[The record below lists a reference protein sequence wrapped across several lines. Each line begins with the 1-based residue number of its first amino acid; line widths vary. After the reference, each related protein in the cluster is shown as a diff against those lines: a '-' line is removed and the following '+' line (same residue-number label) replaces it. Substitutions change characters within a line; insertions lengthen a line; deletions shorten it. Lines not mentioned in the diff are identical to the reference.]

1 MEKIYT
7 EHGVI
12 NEIAEEV
19 GCNRMTVSNALNGKR
34 KESNKLQRKI
44 RKVAMSKYGGRMRQR
59 VAPKWGYKIDV
70 PHGALTAMSVRF
82 EVAPVTIRKALQG
95 YEGSRTAQKIR
106 KAALEDH
113 GGVRVDS
120 HGKMID
126 RTRFFG
132 GMMVQY
138 FANGITIEA
147 DRETGYVRMFR
158 GKTLL
163 DWKVN
168 PSIEDLMKMQEK
180 AMQIAGESDC

>member
-12 NEIAEEV
+12 NEIAEEMS
-19 GCNRMTVSNALNGKR
+19 CNRMTVSNALNGKR
-34 KESNKLQRKI
+34 KESNKLQREI
-44 RKVAMSKYGGRMRQR
+44 RKVAMQKYGGRKRER
-59 VAPKWGYKIDV
+59 VAPKWGEKIDV
-70 PHGALTAMSVRF
+70 PHGVLTSMSIRYNI
-82 EVAPVTIRKALQG
+82 APVTVRKALRG
-95 YEGSRTAQKIR
+95 YEGSRTAQMLR
-106 KAALEDH
+106 KAALEEY

-120 HGKMID
+120 QGKMID

-132 GMMVQY
+132 NMMIQY

-147 DRETGYVRMFR
+147 DRESGYVRMFR

-168 PSIEDLMKMQEK
+168 PSIEELMKMQEK
-180 AMQIAGESDC
+180 AMQIAGEN